1 MSIIDMLIVNMVI
14 ASAGAQPAHPRHAA
28 QAHRGDT
35 IAHATLLITAPG
47 LARIQAAADVPG
59 RPGAGQHAGIPCQ
72 GAAYPIPPARR
83 TPPGLPYRSWSRT
96 GCSGFN
102 PQRTDHQRS
111 SYRFGDQRAPVIR
124 MTMLN

>member
-28 QAHRGDT
+28 PAHRGDT

-59 RPGAGQHAGIPCQ
+59 RPGTGQHAGI
-72 GAAYPIPPARR
+72 
-83 TPPGLPYRSWSRT
+83 
-96 GCSGFN
+96 

-111 SYRFGDQRAPVIR
+111 SYRFGDPERRWDYGMGLAFAVGSDGGTAGHSPRRTRWAGALAAPGTR
-124 MTMLN
+124 